1 MKTMTG
7 SSDNPQTMQRF
18 SRHRLLYAIAI
29 LVVIVLGLASRR
41 YGLYLPFWLKKNAGD
56 ALWALDVYLFFGFL
70 RPKAAIPTLALAA
83 LAFAF
88 FIETTQLYHAP
99 WIDALRA
106 YRLGALI
113 LGSGFLWSDFLCY
126 TVGVAIG
133 VLAEWLF
140 LTSCRRR

>member
-1 MKTMTG
+1 MTG
-7 SSDNPQTMQRF
+7 NTDNPRTRQRF
-18 SRHRLLYAIAI
+18 SRHRVLYAVAI
-29 LVVIVLGLASRR
+29 LVVIALGLASRR

-113 LGSGFLWSDFLCY
+113 LGSGFCWSDFLCY

-133 VLAEWLF
+133 VMTEWLC
-140 LTSCRRR
+140 LAGSRRR